1 MRGAW
6 RLPWTARTVP
16 HGLLDIL
23 RGCNLTCRACYNTA
37 PAQPKSLALLR
48 EEFDLLARLRR
59 LDSVSIV
66 GGEPTLHPQLCE
78 VVRMIK
84 SAGVSVELFTNGLH
98 TPPEL
103 LAELKAAGT
112 DLVFLHIDAHQSR
125 PDLPHSDEGSLRSLW
140 ASKAAA
146 VAEAGMEVGLAIT
159 AYPDA
164 EADIDAAVDFV
175 IHSPHADYLLV
186 TLFRDTG
193 QLGPLSGSILAG
205 IHGCP
210 GDAGRVDPP
219 SQWTNTVVYHRLKER
234 LGLLPFAYLGDSKG
248 NADPRW
254 LSYLIGAVVDER
266 SKTFWRGLRPSG
278 IERFFVRL
286 YRLLRGRYPFY
297 IPQSPGRFRVQ
308 LLLNTLSGGFV
319 RDNLGLVRRS
329 GRKGTSLRAKRLLFQ
344 CPAYVDGGGVLVHCE
359 NCPDATIRGGSLVP
373 VCVSDQLTC
382 EFGGHPGGS
391 DCVPPNNSV
400 EATR

>member
-1 MRGAW
+1 MIRGAW

-37 PAQPKSLALLR
+37 PAQPKRLELLR
-48 EEFDLLARLRR
+48 DEFNLLARLRK

-66 GGEPTLHPQLCE
+66 GGEPTLHPQLCD

-98 TPPEL
+98 TPPEF
-103 LAELKAAGT
+103 LAQLKAAGT

-125 PDLPHSDEGSLRSLW
+125 PDLPRPDGASLRSLW

-146 VAEAGMEVGLAIT
+146 VAAAGMEVGLAIT

-164 EADIDAAVDFV
+164 ESDIDAAVDFV
-175 IHSPHADYLLV
+175 ISSPHADYLLV

-193 QLGPLSGSILAG
+193 QLGPLSGSIAAG
-205 IHGCP
+205 IHGRP
-210 GDAGRVDPP
+210 AAAGQVGQPR
-219 SQWTNTVVYHRLKER
+219 QWTNKVVYHRLKDR
-234 LGLLPFAYLGDSKG
+234 FGLLPFAYLGDSKG

-254 LSYLIGAVVDER
+254 LSYLIGAVVAEQ
-266 SKTFWRGLRPSG
+266 SKTFWRGLRPSC

-308 LLLNTLSGGFV
+308 LLLNALSGGLV

-329 GRKGTSLRAKRLLFQ
+329 LRRGDILRAKRLLFQ
-344 CPAYVDGGGVLVHCE
+344 CPAYIDGGGSLVHCE
-359 NCPDATIRGGSLVP
+359 NCPDATIRGGTLVP
-373 VCVSDQLTC
+373 VCVSDQLIC
-382 EFGGHPGGS
+382 DFSRHPS
-391 DCVPPNNSV
+391 TPDRP
-400 EATR
+400 